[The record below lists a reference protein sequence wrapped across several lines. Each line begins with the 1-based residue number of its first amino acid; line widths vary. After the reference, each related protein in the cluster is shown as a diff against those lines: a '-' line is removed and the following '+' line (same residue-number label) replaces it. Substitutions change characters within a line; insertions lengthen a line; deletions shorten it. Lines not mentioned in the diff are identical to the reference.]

1 MEAVSFKEQPWRLQ
15 TSDFFTG
22 CDELRGLVANLLKA
36 SADHI
41 ALIPAV
47 SYGVETAVLN
57 LPVPAGKT
65 VLMPEG
71 EFPSNVYP
79 WKSRKFVARPANQ
92 DRIAAIMPFDSS
104 MGTCISALPAR
115 KMSAFLKF
123 FQCIINCGFYTCPA
137 WMLLTNLEA
146 YWEGICFRKTQ

>member
-22 CDELRGLVANLLKA
+22 CDELRGLVANLLKTD
-36 SADHI
+36 ADHI

-57 LPVPAGKT
+57 LPVSEGKT

-71 EFPSNVYP
+71 EFPSNV
-79 WKSRKFVARPANQ
+79 
-92 DRIAAIMPFDSS
+92 
-104 MGTCISALPAR
+104 
-115 KMSAFLKF
+115 
-123 FQCIINCGFYTCPA
+123 
-137 WMLLTNLEA
+137 
-146 YWEGICFRKTQ
+146 